1 MESDVGACVLI
12 RRVVD
17 KIKDEYNDVIKLVV
31 SSWVEMT
38 ANGVIFLGFG
48 DVLEVSLEAFF

>member
-1 MESDVGACVLI
+1 MESDMGTCVSI

-31 SSWVEMT
+31 SSRVEMT
-38 ANGVIFLGFG
+38 TDSVVFLGFG
-48 DVLEVSLEAFF
+48 DVAEVSLEAF